1 MTWLA
6 GAPLAAFVIA
16 VVVLRLLLS
25 PAIRDRLLDRPNAR
39 SLHTT
44 PVPRTGGVAIMVA
57 ALATAAVIGAPP
69 MLWVGA
75 LALAT
80 VSIVDDWRTLPSG
93 LRLVAHLIVAALFGV
108 ACLGSA
114 SPGLMILAVVGI
126 AWMANLYN
134 FMDGAD
140 GLAGGMAVVGF
151 GTFAIAAG
159 AAGDLPTATLCLV
172 LVAAAFAFL
181 LRNFPPARIF
191 MGDAG
196 SVPLGFL
203 AGAIGLSGW
212 RDGLWPLWFPWVV
225 FAPFTVDASATLVRR
240 ALRGE
245 RVWQAHRSHYYQ
257 RLILAGWTHRRTA
270 LAEYALMLATAGT
283 ALVCLRLPDPV
294 QVALLCVMAVV
305 YACLMFIV
313 DRRAPRD
320 AAPR

>member
-1 MTWLA
+1 MIGLD
-6 GAPLAAFVIA
+6 GAPLVAFVIA

-25 PAIRDRLLDRPNAR
+25 PAIRGRLLDRPNAR
-39 SLHTT
+39 SLHKT
-44 PVPRTGGVAIMVA
+44 PVPRTGGVAIMA
-57 ALATAAVIGAPP
+57 GALATAAVIGVPP
-69 MLWVGA
+69 LLWIGA
-75 LALAT
+75 LVLAT
-80 VSIVDDWRTLPSG
+80 VSIVDDWRTLPPG
-93 LRLVAHLIVAALFGV
+93 LRLAAHLAVAAGFSI
-108 ACLGSA
+108 ACLGGS
-114 SPGLMILAVVGI
+114 SPGLLACAAIGI

-151 GTFAIAAG
+151 GTFAIVAG

-172 LVAAAFAFL
+172 LVASAFAFL

-225 FAPFTVDASATLVRR
+225 FAPFTVDASVTLVRR

-257 RLILAGWTHRRTA
+257 RLILGGWTHRRAA

-283 ALVCLRLPDPV
+283 ALACLRLPGSL
-294 QVALLCVMAVV
+294 QVALLCFMAVV